1 MPRVTEAV
9 VGCLLRLYNLPS
21 TRILASLDLSP
32 VVAPFTELHYIH
44 CGLGKSEESRI
55 ESSVAAL
62 LSILRSWPGTY
73 NNMKAFGIKPHL
85 VNYTTPDPGLLHLS
99 HPALPSRPLASL
111 LDTLYLPSYDTR
123 KTILDLVYKSLRLQV
138 RMFLN

>member
-1 MPRVTEAV
+1 MHVVFRYNPVVSTVNLGGARVLTSSLLDCFQMPRVTEAV

-55 ESSVAAL
+55 ESSVTAL
-62 LSILRSWPGTY
+62 LSILRSWPG
-73 NNMKAFGIKPHL
+73 I
-85 VNYTTPDPGLLHLS
+85 TT
-99 HPALPSRPLASL
+99 
-111 LDTLYLPSYDTR
+111 
-123 KTILDLVYKSLRLQV
+123 
-138 RMFLN
+138 

>member
-55 ESSVAAL
+55 ESSVTAL
-62 LSILRSWPGTY
+62 LSILRSWPGIATR
-73 NNMKAFGIKPHL
+73 KHL
-85 VNYTTPDPGLLHLS
+85 ELNPISLTTPPLIQVS
-99 HPALPSRPLASL
+99 SIFPTLPSPQGLWHPFW
-111 LDTLYLPSYDTR
+111 TPSTYQAMTPEKLSWISFTNHSDFR
-123 KTILDLVYKSLRLQV
+123 
-138 RMFLN
+138 